1 MSYTQVILKSGKD
14 QSLMR
19 RHPWV
24 FSGAIKK
31 IKGPVEEGDI
41 VEVTNN
47 KDEFLGLGHYQIGS
61 IAIRIITFEQTEIND
76 TFWHNKLQAVID
88 YRQQMGFFNM
98 EETSVF
104 RLIHAEGDGFPGLI
118 ADYYNGTLVMQM
130 HSIGMYFIREK
141 LARMLSDMLPIPVNA
156 VYDKSANTLPH
167 KADIEPTDGYLLGES
182 TNPIVKENG
191 IKFRINWEEGQKTG
205 FFIDQRD
212 NRSLVKHYAQN
223 RKVLNMFGYTGGFS
237 LYALAGKAQEVHSV
251 DSSKL
256 AIDLTNKH
264 VDLNFP
270 ECKNHFAY
278 AEDAFSFLDNMDDSF
293 DLIILDPPAFAKH
306 HNVLHNALQGYK
318 KLNRKALEKIKPGGI
333 LFTFSC
339 SQVVSKE
346 NFRKS
351 VFTAAANVGRKVRIL
366 HQLSQPIDHPVNI
379 YHPESEYLKGL
390 VLYVE

>member
-118 ADYYNGTLVMQM
+118 VEYYNGTLVMQM
-130 HSIGMYFIREK
+130 HSIGMYLIREK
-141 LARMLSDMLPIPVNA
+141 LARMLSEMLPIPVNA

-191 IKFRINWEEGQKTG
+191 MKFRINWEEGQKTG

-256 AIDLTNKH
+256 AIELTNEH

-270 ECKNHFAY
+270 DCKNHFAF
-278 AEDAFSFLDNMDDSF
+278 AEDAFSFLNNMDDSF

-318 KLNRKALEKIKPGGI
+318 KLNRKAFEKIKPGGI

>member
-1 MSYTQVILKSGKD
+1 
-14 QSLMR
+14 
-19 RHPWV
+19 V

-31 IKGPVEEGDI
+31 IKGSVEEGDT

-118 ADYYNGTLVMQM
+118 VEYYNGTLVMQM
-130 HSIGMYFIREK
+130 HSIGMYLIREK
-141 LARMLSDMLPIPVNA
+141 LARMLSEMLPIPVNA

-191 IKFRINWEEGQKTG
+191 MKFRINWEEGQKTG

-256 AIDLTNKH
+256 AIELTNEH

-270 ECKNHFAY
+270 DCKNHFAF
-278 AEDAFSFLDNMDDSF
+278 AEDAFSFLNNMDDSF

-318 KLNRKALEKIKPGGI
+318 KLNRKAFEKIKPGGI

>member
-61 IAIRIITFEQTEIND
+61 IAIRIISFTQTPIDEA
-76 TFWHNKLQAVID
+76 FWKQKLQSVIE
-88 YRQQMGFFNM
+88 YRSNMDFFSRPQTN
-98 EETSVF
+98 VF
-104 RLIHAEGDGFPGLI
+104 RLIHAEGDDLPGLI
-118 ADYYNGTLVMQM
+118 VDYYNGTLVMQM
-130 HSIGMYFIREK
+130 HSIGMYKIRKE
-141 LARMLSDMLPIPVNA
+141 LAQLLQEMMPLPVKAI
-156 VYDKSANTLPH
+156 YDKSANTLPH
-167 KADIEPTDGYLLGES
+167 KANIEPVDEYLIGKAEDTLVE
-182 TNPIVKENG
+182 ENG
-191 IKFRINWEEGQKTG
+191 LKFRINWEEGQKTG
-205 FFIDQRD
+205 FFVDQRD
-212 NRSLVKHYAQN
+212 SRSLVKHYAKK
-223 RKVLNMFGYTGGFS
+223 RTVLNMFGYTGGFS
-237 LYALAGKAQEVHSV
+237 LYALAGEAKEVHSV

-256 AIDLTNKH
+256 AIDLTNEH
-264 VDLNFP
+264 VNLNFP
-270 ECKNHFAY
+270 DCSNHFAY
-278 AEDAFSFLDNMDDSF
+278 AEDAFSFLDKMDDSF

-351 VFTAAANVGRKVRIL
+351 VFTAAANTGRKVRIL
-366 HQLSQPIDHPVNI
+366 HQLTQPVDHPVNI

-390 VLYVE
+390 VVYVE